1 MKEVLSLKTKF
12 NKITTSQNKF
22 ESAMLYFYLDDDSDN
37 IFIFNALNAHILKYK
52 KTQLTDFD
60 KTKLN
65 QKVYNNATL
74 SEVFDEFIDNLAE
87 ILNNTISKVKS
98 KIQIIKQCNSALEN
112 NFSEYLI

>member
-87 ILNNTISKVKS
+87 ILNNTISEVKS
-98 KIQIIKQCNSALEN
+98 KIQIVKQCNSTLEN
-112 NFSEYLI
+112 NFSKYLI